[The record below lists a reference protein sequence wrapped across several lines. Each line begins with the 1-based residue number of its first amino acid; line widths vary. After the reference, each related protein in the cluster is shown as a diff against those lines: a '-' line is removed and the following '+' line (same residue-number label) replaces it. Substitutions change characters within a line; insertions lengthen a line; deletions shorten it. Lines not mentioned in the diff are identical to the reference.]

1 MNLDEL
7 KKRREQ
13 NFLSHKKKKREYYL
27 KNKMKKEID
36 YEKELNDDNFLLKM
50 KSIASQQ
57 KQYIDDRKESIVA
70 KINDYKE
77 SKKSLL

>member
-1 MNLDEL
+1 
-7 KKRREQ
+7 
-13 NFLSHKKKKREYYL
+13 
-27 KNKMKKEID
+27 MKKEID

-57 KQYIDDRKESIVA
+57 KQYIDNRKESIVA

-77 SKKSLL
+77 SKKAYYEQNKAKRLEYDKEYRERKKKN